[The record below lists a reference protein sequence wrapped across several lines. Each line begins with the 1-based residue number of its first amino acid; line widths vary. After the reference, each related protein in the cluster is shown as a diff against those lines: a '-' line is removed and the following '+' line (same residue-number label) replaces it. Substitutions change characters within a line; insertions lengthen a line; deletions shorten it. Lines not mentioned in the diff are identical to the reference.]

1 MTEREEL
8 LNRVR
13 MYDFAIVDVTLYL
26 DSHPKDAAAL
36 AYYQKNRKLLEEAK
50 AAYEARFGPLSRK
63 TSTDE
68 TVWRWIDNPWP
79 WEGADN

>member
-1 MTEREEL
+1 MSEREEL

-13 MYDFAIVDVTLYL
+13 MYDFALVDVTLYL
-26 DSHPKDAAAL
+26 DGHPEDKNAL
-36 AYYQKNRKLLEEAK
+36 AYYQKNRKLLDEAK

-63 TSTDE
+63 TSTNE
-68 TVWRWIDNPWP
+68 TKWDWISDPWP